1 MNDGRLASVDSAAH
15 AAFRGRVARLLPR
28 TTDDRVTPAELT
40 WQEPT
45 TVAITPPP
53 STRSGTRTRATRGL
67 AAMLVAIGLMG
78 GSAACGFDIQTNRPY
93 TPAQGIN
100 DNVGDPPVQVRNLMV
115 LSRENG
121 VGYLSATITAA
132 ERDALVSVAGKPF
145 KADSADGA
153 PFTVGLRNPIGLAP
167 DANVILTK
175 GPLIELK
182 SADLVVG
189 LEAEVTLTFSTA
201 GELKRRV
208 VIVDADEQPY
218 ATISPTPS
226 TPAG

>member
-1 MNDGRLASVDSAAH
+1 M
-15 AAFRGRVARLLPR
+15 
-28 TTDDRVTPAELT
+28 
-40 WQEPT
+40 
-45 TVAITPPP
+45 AITPRRT
-53 STRSGTRTRATRGL
+53 TRSGTRARTTRGL
-67 AAMLVAIGLMG
+67 AAMLVALGLMG

-115 LSRENG
+115 LSREDG

-132 ERDALVSVAGKPF
+132 DRDALVSVVGKPF
-145 KADSADGA
+145 KADGSDGA
-153 PFTVGLRNPIGLAP
+153 PFTVGLRNPVGLAP
-167 DANVILTK
+167 GANVILTQ
-175 GPLIELK
+175 GSLIALK

-201 GELKRRV
+201 GELERRV
-208 VIVDADEQPY
+208 VIVDADEEPY

-226 TPAG
+226 APAG